1 MKANMKAAWTCVL
14 FLVAAMSTGGAY
26 ANAQAI
32 TYQGVLS
39 DGAAAHSGTAQLSL
53 SLWDAA
59 SGGAQV
65 WGPES
70 HGSVAV
76 VNGSFAVLL
85 GSVTPFGAVFENNS
99 NLWLQVS
106 ADVGGGLQTFT
117 PRVAFAAAPYALM
130 AQRAASAATADSATT
145 ADTATTA
152 LSANTATTADSAT
165 TADHATTADSATTA
179 TTATTA
185 LSANTATTA
194 DSATTATTA
203 NTALSANTA
212 TTADSA
218 TTATTANTA
227 LSADSVDWSGIQ
239 NVPGDL
245 ADGGNAATLNGLPS
259 GAFSLTGHTHVA
271 SEITGGVFDFLRL
284 PVGTGA
290 NQVAQGNHTH
300 AASAITSGTMDMARL
315 PVGTGANQVAQ
326 GDHRHTN
333 LPYFVGQ
340 VGGELSG
347 IKSIGTQEAS
357 GITNDGS
364 GLIAPIAGRYFVQ
377 FQQLTQTG
385 VGHNYLGI
393 TLNGGFL
400 VYGYMPGGHFRDMVV
415 SRLVTMNAGDVIR
428 FQTLGEPQA
437 NAWGGIHSSV
447 SMYLTH

>member
-1 MKANMKAAWTCVL
+1 MKTSNQLRLTMTLFFAGIIISGSALANSGV
-14 FLVAAMSTGGAY
+14 V
-26 ANAQAI
+26 
-32 TYQGVLS
+32 TYQGALS
-39 DGAAAHSGTAQLSL
+39 DGAAAHSGTAQMSF

-85 GSVTPFGAVFENNS
+85 GSVTPFGTVFENNS
-99 NLWLQVS
+99 SLWLQVS

-130 AQRAASAATADSATT
+130 AQRAASAATADNATT

-165 TADHATTADSATTA
+165 TANSATTADSATTATTATTALSANNATTADSATTA

-203 NTALSANTA
+203 NTALSA
-212 TTADSA
+212 
-218 TTATTANTA
+218 
-227 LSADSVDWSGIQ
+227 DSVDWSGIQ
-239 NVPGDL
+239 NVPGNL
-245 ADGGNAATLNGLPS
+245 ADGGNAATLNGLGS
-259 GAFSLTGHTHVA
+259 GAFSLTGHGHVA
-271 SEITGGVFDFLRL
+271 SDITGGVFDIARI
-284 PVGTGA
+284 PVGTSA
-290 NQVAQGNHTH
+290 SQVAQGNHTH

-340 VGGELSG
+340 VGLEIAGN
-347 IKSIGTQEAS
+347 KSIGTQEAS

-364 GLIAPIAGRYFVQ
+364 GLIAPIAGRYYVH
-377 FQQLTQTG
+377 FQQLTRT
-385 VGHNYLGI
+385 VGNATYLSI
-393 TLNGGFL
+393 TRNDSV
-400 VYGYMPGGHFRDMVV
+400 VYHAYMPDNSFRDLIAA
-415 SRLVTMNAGDVIR
+415 RHVTLNAGDVIR
-428 FQTLGEPQA
+428 FRVDVATPVEV
-437 NAWGGIHSSV
+437 WGGAHSSI